1 METDSLLI
9 RGASGEEL
17 LGLLADMEFVVSMR
31 LHTLIFGAAAGI
43 PVFGVSYDKK
53 LDAFL
58 SYIGMAPAL
67 PQEVVGS
74 EELYFSAATR
84 AMMCAQDLRGTI
96 SASRSML
103 IGLAAEDAKVA
114 IALYH
119 EKM

>member
-1 METDSLLI
+1 
-9 RGASGEEL
+9 
-17 LGLLADMEFVVSMR
+17 
-31 LHTLIFGAAAGI
+31 
-43 PVFGVSYDKK
+43 
-53 LDAFL
+53 
-58 SYIGMAPAL
+58 MAPAL